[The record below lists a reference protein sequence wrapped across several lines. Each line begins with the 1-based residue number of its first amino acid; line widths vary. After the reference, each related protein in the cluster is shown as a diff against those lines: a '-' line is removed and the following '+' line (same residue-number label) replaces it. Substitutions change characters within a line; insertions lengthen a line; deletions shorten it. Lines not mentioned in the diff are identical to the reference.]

1 MRVVATLWTAAC
13 AAVFF
18 GVVGVA
24 NAADKTPSSQG
35 LDGVDKNLTRDP
47 DNRGLENAQQRIE
60 DNIKDR
66 ERREAAKSGRVH
78 KATHKDKDK
87 AGRDHDDKAASR
99 PEHPERA
106 GR

>member
-1 MRVVATLWTAAC
+1 MRVVAKLWTAAC
-13 AAVFF
+13 AAVLF
-18 GVVGVA
+18 GVVGA
-24 NAADKTPSSQG
+24 NAGDKTPSTQG
-35 LDGVDKNLTRDP
+35 LDSVDKNLKRDP

-66 ERREAAKSGRVH
+66 ERRQAAKSGRVH
-78 KATHKDKDK
+78 KATHKDEDR
-87 AGRDHDDKAASR
+87 ARRDHDDKAASR